1 MMRPSLVNEL
11 SMTRI
16 DSHQHFWRYDPIQYD
31 WIDAQ
36 MGVLRRDFLPPDL
49 RPLLDA
55 QRIEQCIAVQARTVD
70 EETDFLLALA
80 AEYPWIMAVIGWVDL
95 RADDLEQR
103 LDRWSGAR
111 KLAGFR
117 HILQAE
123 VIPADGPDAAFCRG
137 VAMLQKRELIYELLL
152 RSPQLHAM
160 AEFSRVHDSYWLVL
174 DHLGKPNIHSGG
186 YAEWRRDLKPIAALP
201 HVVCKV
207 SGMVTEAMDASPA
220 KVAPFDGRV
229 ERASA
234 AFDQTSVGAFNPADL
249 TAYLDAALELFGPE
263 RLMFGSDWP
272 VCLLAAPYAQV
283 AEIVEQWAARLSVS
297 ERDALW
303 GATAR
308 RIYGL

>member
-1 MMRPSLVNEL
+1 
-11 SMTRI
+11 MTRI
-16 DSHQHFWRYDPIQYD
+16 DSHQHFWRYDPVEYD

-55 QRIEQCIAVQARTVD
+55 QRIEQCIAVQARTTD

-80 AEYPWIMAVIGWVDL
+80 AEYPWIAAVIGWVDL
-95 RADDLEQR
+95 RADDLQRR

-123 VIPADGPDAAFCRG
+123 VIPADGPDASFCRG
-137 VAMLQKRELIYELLL
+137 VATLQKRELIYELLL

-160 AEFSRVHDSYWLVL
+160 AEFSRVHDEYWLVL
-174 DHLGKPNIHSGG
+174 DHLGKPNIHGGG
-186 YAEWRRDLKPIAALP
+186 YAEWRRDLAPIAALP

-207 SGMVTEAMDASPA
+207 SGMVTEAMDA
-220 KVAPFDGRV
+220 K
-229 ERASA
+229 
-234 AFDQTSVGAFNPADL
+234 GAFNPEDL
-249 TAYLDAALELFGPE
+249 TAYLNTTLELFGPE

-283 AEIVEQWAARLSVS
+283 AEIVEQWAAKLSAS

-303 GATAR
+303 GDTAR
-308 RIYGL
+308 RVYRI

>member
-1 MMRPSLVNEL
+1 
-11 SMTRI
+11 MTRI
-16 DSHQHFWRYDPIQYD
+16 DSHQHFWRYDPVEYD

-55 QRIEQCIAVQARTVD
+55 QRIDQCIAVQARTVD
-70 EETDFLLALA
+70 AETDFLLALA
-80 AEYPWIMAVIGWVDL
+80 AEYPWIAAVIGWVDL
-95 RADDLEQR
+95 RADDVER
-103 LDRWSGAR
+103 RVDRWSGAR

-117 HILQAE
+117 HVLQAE

-137 VAMLQKRELIYELLL
+137 VATLQKRELIYELLL

-160 AEFSRVHDSYWLVL
+160 AEFCRVHDKYRLVL
-174 DHLGKPNIHSGG
+174 DHLGKPDIHGG
-186 YAEWRRDLKPIAALP
+186 GHAQWRRDLEPIAALP

-207 SGMVTEAMDASPA
+207 SGMVTEAMDAN
-220 KVAPFDGRV
+220 
-229 ERASA
+229 
-234 AFDQTSVGAFNPADL
+234 GAFNPDDL
-249 TAYLDAALELFGPE
+249 TVYLDTTIELFGPE

-283 AEIVEQWAARLSVS
+283 AGIVEQWSKRLSAS

-303 GATAR
+303 GDTAR
-308 RIYGL
+308 RVYRL